1 MTCKLQHYTTE
12 RLQLRLW
19 DYCITNKIVSMLFR
33 QFKKQTCFLR
43 D

>member
-19 DYCITNKIVSMLFR
+19 DYCITNKIVSMLSVN
-33 QFKKQTCFLR
+33 LR
-43 D
+43 NKLVS